1 MKTIAITIDE
11 ESLRRLK
18 QLETIEEKNRSEIVR
33 EAVSL
38 YLGERERREQE
49 EREAEIFRKQ
59 RKKLHRQASAL
70 IRDQEK

>member
-1 MKTIAITIDE
+1 MKTIAITMDE

-18 QLETIEEKNRSEIVR
+18 ELETLEEKNRSEIVR

-38 YLGERERREQE
+38 YLSERERREQE
-49 EREAEIFRKQ
+49 EREAEIFRKH

>member
-49 EREAEIFRKQ
+49 DREAEIFRKH
-59 RKKLHRQASAL
+59 RKKLYRQAAAL
-70 IRDQEK
+70 IREQEK